1 MLQIKFFPAIN
12 ADMSCLMGVS
22 FLLKRMTKFE
32 PLTMD
37 VYAVNI
43 NTIKV
48 KSCIL
53 RGLFLCGNISIF
65 ESKPQLGL

>member
-1 MLQIKFFPAIN
+1 
-12 ADMSCLMGVS
+12 MGVS

-43 NTIKV
+43 NTIKF

-53 RGLFLCGNISIF
+53 RGLFLYSNTSIF

>member
-1 MLQIKFFPAIN
+1 
-12 ADMSCLMGVS
+12 MGVS

-32 PLTMD
+32 PLTTD

-48 KSCIL
+48 KSCFL
-53 RGLFLCGNISIF
+53 RGPFLCTNISIF
-65 ESKPQLGL
+65 ESKTQLGL